1 MILCV
6 ILCVILCAARLQ
18 LIDRTEARNNWE
30 LRKNFG
36 ETDMA
41 NIMTDADFT
50 QIRKDKGCYVDKTW
64 FIEHFLQNPDLPGN
78 FRVSSK
84 VTLFTRPRRFGK
96 SLFLNMLA
104 EFFDNQKDSKE
115 IFSGLQVSTNEKLC
129 QEWMNKYPLI
139 FLNFKDETKQD
150 FATAISSIWLYIR
163 KLCNLHK
170 YLLTSERVDDDDKY
184 ELKKFMKLRID
195 EDILKFDI
203 QDSQR
208 DRLIDSLQN
217 TLRYALQILTNALA
231 CHYEKKV
238 ILLID
243 EYDVP
248 LTSAWKNNYYEKM
261 INFMSEFYSRALK
274 DNNALRFAILTGVLR
289 VVKAS
294 IFSGLN
300 NLECYDI
307 SEELYADLFGFTQ
320 EEVDS
325 LLAKAGLE
333 DKRDIIRE
341 WYDGYHFGDRTDI
354 YNPWSIMQY
363 LKILQQ
369 KPQKVPKSYW
379 VNISSND
386 LVIDFIRELVE
397 NETIRAKLFALR
409 GGNPIAA
416 KINPEMTYRDI
427 FAEADNLWTLLY
439 LSGYLTDAKD
449 PAGYPRKVDTDE
461 TILVVPNREIATI
474 FERELNVWIDKLL
487 PKEKRDALFDALWEQ
502 NVQAFEMTLNGLL
515 VGSGVQDQKELYY
528 HGMMFGIL
536 RLGYKEVVSS
546 GEGGMGF
553 YDLLVVDRESSR
565 AAVLEL
571 KRVASAN
578 ELEQYA
584 GKALKQ
590 IEDRS
595 YDARVRAEGS
605 CKTILH
611 VGIAFCDKK
620 AKVLFKDASA

>member
-1 MILCV
+1 
-6 ILCVILCAARLQ
+6 
-18 LIDRTEARNNWE
+18 
-30 LRKNFG
+30 
-36 ETDMA
+36 MA
-41 NIMTDADFT
+41 NIMIDADFA

-64 FIEHFLQNPDLPGN
+64 FIEQFLQNPDLPGN

-248 LTSAWKNNYYEKM
+248 LTSAWENDYYEKM
-261 INFMSEFYSRALK
+261 INFMREFYSRALK

-289 VVKAS
+289 VVKES

-300 NLECYDI
+300 NVKSYDI
-307 SEELYADLFGFTQ
+307 TQRKYADLFGFTQ
-320 EEVDS
+320 SEVDN
-325 LLAKAGLE
+325 LLAGAGFE
-333 DKRDIIRE
+333 DKREAIRE
-341 WYDGYHFGDRTDI
+341 WYDGYHIGSRTDV
-354 YNPWSIMQY
+354 YNPWSITQY
-363 LKILQQ
+363 LDALKDD
-369 KPQKVPKSYW
+369 PQTPPEAYW
-379 VNISSND
+379 LNSSGKEVAINIIHK
-386 LVIDFIRELVE
+386 LAE
-397 NETIRAKLFALR
+397 NETIRAKLFALL

-416 KINPEMTYRDI
+416 RINPEMNYRDI
-427 FAEADNLWTLLY
+427 YAEADNLWTILY
-439 LSGYLTDAKD
+439 LSGYLTDVKD
-449 PAGYPRKVDTDE
+449 SSVYPEEVDVDK
-461 TILVVPNREIATI
+461 TILVAPNQEIATV
-474 FERELNVWIDKLL
+474 FQKEMMAWLTKLL
-487 PKEKRDALFDALWEQ
+487 PETERNTLYKALWEQ
-502 NVQAFEMTLNGLL
+502 NSQEVEKALNDLL
-515 VGSGVQDQKELYY
+515 AGSGVQDQKELYY

-536 RLGYKEVVSS
+536 AMRYKKVTSS

-553 YDLLVVDRESSR
+553 YDILVVDRSSSR

-571 KRVASAN
+571 KRVSSEN

-590 IEDRS
+590 IVDRG
-595 YDARVRAEGS
+595 YDARVRTEGS

-611 VGIAFCDKK
+611 VGIAFCDKT

>member
-1 MILCV
+1 ML
-6 ILCVILCAARLQ
+6 
-18 LIDRTEARNNWE
+18 
-30 LRKNFG
+30 
-36 ETDMA
+36 
-41 NIMTDADFT
+41 NIMPCVNFAKM
-50 QIRKDKGCYVDKTW
+50 RKDDGCYVDKTW
-64 FIEHFLQNPDLPGN
+64 FIEKFLQNPARPGK
-78 FRVSSK
+78 FRTSSE
-84 VTLFTRPRRFGK
+84 VALFTRPRRFGK
-96 SLFLNMLA
+96 TLFMNMLA
-104 EFFDNQKDSKE
+104 EFFDNQKNSKD
-115 IFSGLQVSTNEKLC
+115 IFAGLQVSKNEQLC
-129 QEWMNKYPLI
+129 QGWMNKFPVI
-139 FLNFKDETKQD
+139 FLSFKDEKKKNFD
-150 FATAISSIWLYIR
+150 SALGSIWERIC
-163 KLCNLHK
+163 KICVKNK
-170 YLLTSERVDDDDKY
+170 YLLTSERVDDDDKEKIKRY
-184 ELKKFMKLRID
+184 IEWSINENTLKDISQGSEKDTLRVRLQ
-195 EDILKFDI
+195 DIL
-203 QDSQR
+203 QV
-208 DRLIDSLQN
+208 
-217 TLRYALQILTNALA
+217 ALQVLTNAMA
-231 CHYEKKV
+231 CHYEKEV

-248 LTSAWKNNYYEKM
+248 LASAWENNYYENM
-261 INFMSEFYSRALK
+261 INFMREFYSRALK
-274 DNNALRFAILTGVLR
+274 ENNVLGFAILTGILR
-289 VVKAS
+289 VAKES

-300 NLECYDI
+300 NVQCYDI
-307 SEELYADLFGFTQ
+307 KQKKYEDLFGFTQ
-320 EEVDS
+320 SEVDN
-325 LLAKAGLE
+325 LLGGAGLE

-341 WYDGYHFGDRTDI
+341 WYDGYHFGRRADI
-354 YNPWSIMQY
+354 YNPWSIMQH
-363 LKILQQ
+363 LAVLQDD
-369 KPQKVPKSYW
+369 PLIEPDAYW
-379 VNISSND
+379 VNTSSND
-386 LVIDFIRELVE
+386 IVIALIRKLAED
-397 NETIRAKLFALR
+397 ETIRAKLFALR